1 MMMKLCCQHRRM
13 LLSSP
18 SGSGGVRV
26 RAPPKKRA
34 KMELEL
40 EKLMREEME
49 DEEDEEEAAA
59 GAGSSAA
66 QKAEQADVTEGG
78 SRECSSQQQ
87 GSASGRRIKVSCHSV

>member
-1 MMMKLCCQHRRM
+1 M

-18 SGSGGVRV
+18 SGNGGVRV

-49 DEEDEEEAAA
+49 EEEEEEEGA
-59 GAGSSAA
+59 GAGSSIT
-66 QKAEQADVTEGG
+66 QKVDQAEVTAGSSGEGT
-78 SRECSSQQQ
+78 SQQQ
-87 GSASGRRIKVSCHSV
+87 GSSSGRRIKVSQSPCLL